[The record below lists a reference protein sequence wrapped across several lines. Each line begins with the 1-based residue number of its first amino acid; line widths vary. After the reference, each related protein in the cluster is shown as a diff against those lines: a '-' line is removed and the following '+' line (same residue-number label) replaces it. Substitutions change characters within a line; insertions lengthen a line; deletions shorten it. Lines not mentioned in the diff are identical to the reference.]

1 MYQIAFYCSKSVLTE
16 RRSDVCEIQF
26 KIHVVMI
33 VACEQALWGTL
44 TVGRKKEGELRTTSL
59 EFEYLHRK
67 SLCEMLIVGDDISN
81 NVVTLNWLVF
91 FNESLFTFA
100 LISASR

>member
-1 MYQIAFYCSKSVLTE
+1 MAGWEKE
-16 RRSDVCEIQF
+16 REFATSSR
-26 KIHVVMI
+26 
-33 VACEQALWGTL
+33 
-44 TVGRKKEGELRTTSL
+44 ELD
-59 EFEYLHRK
+59 YLPRK